1 VFQFVITG
9 GTPSYGI
16 STSTQGALVSPSS
29 VSRSG
34 GTVQISGLSGLGST
48 TVVVV
53 DQSKP
58 QKTASAIINCN

>member
-1 VFQFVITG
+1 
-9 GTPSYGI
+9 
-16 STSTQGALVSPSS
+16 VSPSS